1 MHTMGHRSERL
12 AQEET
17 ITVTEARDF
26 VIYDWLKSG
35 DVSPLAYWLLDG
47 HEPGDLIRRTLGR
60 MLLGEQSKEQLPDC
74 PDRVYRLVIKA
85 HSSKG
90 RPRNRANETRDRLL
104 AENVYKLRREGVPYD
119 AASKPFFKTYDTVA
133 AQSGSKQ
140 FETRT
145 TKGTVRN
152 PAFN

>member
-1 MHTMGHRSERL
+1 MRGESSALGNQQQPKSYCCRQKNRIQSGADRVGLDKAGTALAFRATCAERHAEAHYVKKGQRPMHTMGHRSERL

-60 MLLGEQSKEQLPDC
+60 
-74 PDRVYRLVIKA
+74 
-85 HSSKG
+85 
-90 RPRNRANETRDRLL
+90 
-104 AENVYKLRREGVPYD
+104 
-119 AASKPFFKTYDTVA
+119 
-133 AQSGSKQ
+133 
-140 FETRT
+140 
-145 TKGTVRN
+145 
-152 PAFN
+152 